1 MGRIYLATP
10 PSIVTIKAIGYV
22 TFTESFMTDVELIT
36 RITRR
41 DRSAF
46 DAFYDRY
53 AQIIFGLCLRILRD
67 RAEAEDALQDI
78 FVQIWKEAERF
89 DPGRASAKT
98 WIFTIARSRSLDRY
112 RSRKSVQK
120 RIEPEAVDFAA
131 VPGTGD
137 LQQSSLMQQYVG
149 RALEQ
154 LSKDQRT
161 VLELSYY
168 EGLTQEEIAERLGEP
183 LGTIKSRIR
192 SSLIKLRALFAGER
206 SDG

>member
-1 MGRIYLATP
+1 
-10 PSIVTIKAIGYV
+10 
-22 TFTESFMTDVELIT
+22 MTDLELVS

-41 DRSAF
+41 DRAAF
-46 DAFYDRY
+46 DLFYDRY

-89 DPGRASAKT
+89 DPTRASAKT

-112 RSRKSVQK
+112 RSRKSVQQ
-120 RIEPEAVDFAA
+120 RIDAEATDFSAMA
-131 VPGTGD
+131 GAGD

-149 RALEQ
+149 KALEQ
-154 LSKDQRT
+154 LSKDQRY

-192 SSLIKLRALFAGER
+192 SSLIKLRSLFAGEK